1 RPARAAPLYKE
12 LAQLPRL
19 QDRPGRQMRRRIDR
33 EEPVIAHEP
42 QLVLGLVFSLEKTF
56 GQEVSLAVGDPDG
69 PCRIHTDGDD
79 HGLSPL
85 PPCGA
90 LASLRGDQGAQ
101 STPAGGTAAGPG
113 PRGPHTQTASEGI
126 RGTHRPVESRRPRP

>member
-1 RPARAAPLYKE
+1 
-12 LAQLPRL
+12 
-19 QDRPGRQMRRRIDR
+19 MRRRIDR

-56 GQEVSLAVGDPDG
+56 GQEGSLAVGDPDG

-85 PPCGA
+85 STCGA
-90 LASLRGDQGAQ
+90 LASPRGDQGA
-101 STPAGGTAAGPG
+101 PAIPARGAAAGPG
-113 PRGPHTQTASEGI
+113 LRGPRARTSSKG
-126 RGTHRPVESRRPRP
+126 